1 MSLAGKKIFVTGGSR
16 GIGLAIAIRA
26 AKDGA
31 MIAIAAKT
39 NEPNPKL
46 PGTIH
51 TAASEITAA
60 GGKALAIQCDLRDE
74 NQISAAVDQAAKE
87 FGGIDILINN
97 AGLMSDVSITKM
109 SDELWDEAINLNLSV
124 AFKLIR
130 ACAPSMVSK
139 KWGRVIN
146 ISSQVALTG
155 SANHAHYA
163 TAKAGLL
170 GLTYS
175 AAKEYGAS
183 GVTVNAVLPGRIETK
198 MIADRSVGR
207 LDEWLSQTPLNRLG
221 RPDEVAAMIN
231 FLASDASSYITGA
244 AINVNGGLVMG

>member
-1 MSLAGKKIFVTGGSR
+1 MRVALVTGGAT
-16 GIGLAIAIRA
+16 GIGA
-26 AKDGA
+26 ATVA
-31 MIAIAAKT
+31 
-39 NEPNPKL
+39 
-46 PGTIH
+46 
-51 TAASEITAA
+51 
-60 GGKALAIQCDLRDE
+60 ALAAQETSIALQYSSSQKEAKQIADQLKGKGFKVEIFQADLSQKGSAE
-74 NQISAAVDQAAKE
+74 NLVEQVKKNLGD
-87 FGGIDILINN
+87 IDILVNN
-97 AGLMSDVSITKM
+97 AGVMSDASIIQM
-109 SDELWDEAINLNLSV
+109 SDQLWDEAINLNLTA

>member
-1 MSLAGKKIFVTGGSR
+1 MALVTGGAT
-16 GIGLAIAIRA
+16 GIGA
-26 AKDGA
+26 ATVA
-31 MIAIAAKT
+31 
-39 NEPNPKL
+39 
-46 PGTIH
+46 
-51 TAASEITAA
+51 
-60 GGKALAIQCDLRDE
+60 ALAAEKITVALQYSSSQKEAKQIADQLNGKGFKVEIFQADLSQKGAAE
-74 NQISAAVDQAAKE
+74 NLVEQVKKNLGD
-87 FGGIDILINN
+87 IDILVNN
-97 AGLMSDVSITKM
+97 AGVMSDASIIQM
-109 SDELWDEAINLNLSV
+109 SDQLWDEAINVNLTA

>member
-1 MSLAGKKIFVTGGSR
+1 MKVALVTGGAT
-16 GIGLAIAIRA
+16 GIGA
-26 AKDGA
+26 ATVA
-31 MIAIAAKT
+31 
-39 NEPNPKL
+39 
-46 PGTIH
+46 
-51 TAASEITAA
+51 
-60 GGKALAIQCDLRDE
+60 ALAAEKITVALQHSSSQKE
-74 NQISAAVDQAAKE
+74 AKE
-87 FGGIDILINN
+87 IADQLNGKGFKVEIFQADLSQKGAAENLVEQVKKNLGDIDILVNN
-97 AGLMSDVSITKM
+97 AGVMSDASIIQM
-109 SDELWDEAINLNLSV
+109 SDQLWDEAINVNLTA

-221 RPDEVAAMIN
+221 RPDEVASMIN

>member
-1 MSLAGKKIFVTGGSR
+1 VKVALVTGGAT
-16 GIGLAIAIRA
+16 GIGA
-26 AKDGA
+26 ATVA
-31 MIAIAAKT
+31 
-39 NEPNPKL
+39 
-46 PGTIH
+46 
-51 TAASEITAA
+51 
-60 GGKALAIQCDLRDE
+60 ALAAEKITVALQYSSSQKEAKQIADQLNGKGFKVEIFQADLSQKGAAE
-74 NQISAAVDQAAKE
+74 NLVEQVKKNL
-87 FGGIDILINN
+87 GGIDILVNN
-97 AGLMSDVSITKM
+97 AGVMSDASIIQM
-109 SDELWDEAINLNLSV
+109 SDQLWDKAINVNLTA

-221 RPDEVAAMIN
+221 RPDEVASMIN

>member
-1 MSLAGKKIFVTGGSR
+1 MKVALVTGGAT
-16 GIGLAIAIRA
+16 GIGA
-26 AKDGA
+26 ATVA
-31 MIAIAAKT
+31 
-39 NEPNPKL
+39 
-46 PGTIH
+46 
-51 TAASEITAA
+51 
-60 GGKALAIQCDLRDE
+60 ALAAEKITVALQYSSSQKEAKQIADQLNGKGFKVEIFQADLSQKGAAE
-74 NQISAAVDQAAKE
+74 NLVEQVKKNLGD
-87 FGGIDILINN
+87 IDILVNN
-97 AGLMSDVSITKM
+97 AGVMSDASIIQM
-109 SDELWDEAINLNLSV
+109 SDQLWDEAINLNLTA

-221 RPDEVAAMIN
+221 RPDEVASMIN
-231 FLASDASSYITGA
+231 FLASDASSYVTGA